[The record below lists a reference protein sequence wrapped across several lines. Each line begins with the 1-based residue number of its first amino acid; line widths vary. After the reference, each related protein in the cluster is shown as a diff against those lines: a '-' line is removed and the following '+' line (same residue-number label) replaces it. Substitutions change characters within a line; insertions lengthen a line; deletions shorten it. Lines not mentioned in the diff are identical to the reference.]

1 MVDALGNL
9 VRFVLLPGQRH
20 DTIGVPPLIEGLSFD
35 ALLGDRAF
43 DVDWLRADLD
53 ARGAAAVIP
62 PKANRKAFIDYDRD
76 MYRWRHLIENFF
88 SKLKE
93 FRAIA
98 TRYDKTDLSYRAA
111 ILIAAAVIACR

>member
-62 PKANRKAFIDYDRD
+62 PKSSRKAIIGYDRD

-88 SKLKE
+88 AKIKE

>member
-1 MVDALGNL
+1 VTAHDATSRAL
-9 VRFVLLPGQRH
+9 RH
-20 DTIGVPPLIEGLSFD
+20 
-35 ALLGDRAF
+35 
-43 DVDWLRADLD
+43 
-53 ARGAAAVIP
+53 ARGSARGLLHHLRGH
-62 PKANRKAFIDYDRD
+62 NHRD

-88 SKLKE
+88 AKLNE